1 MQREYKVQKGESLQD
16 VVVKLY
22 GSLEYQTKFLIENNL
37 LDIDISQSQL
47 YKNDDKVIAE
57 LTYFDFQNNYVPIT
71 TTNVVFSKKNK
82 DENFSNYNPLPMD
95 KSKFETIYY
104 CMPIIVELNNGNYST
119 PDLFLK
125 KYNTETNESKWT
137 ISLISTFTPTPPAL
151 PYEIDQT
158 LFWQSNETFFPF
170 SDYDNVFTPDYYFK
184 IEKIIPYF
192 EPFTV
197 VYDDSI
203 IKSIVP
209 AITPSQMETE
219 SNLKKYKSFSK
230 QSFFDVSLI
239 TTGGL
244 NNIISLAYQNDI
256 DINTFDSAQTPSISY
271 YIDEIENRIN
281 YNFMQ
286 TLKVKPATAI
296 QLETF
301 VPPTPGTHIAFN
313 ESFSNSF
320 N

>member
-1 MQREYKVQKGESLQD
+1 
-16 VVVKLY
+16 
-22 GSLEYQTKFLIENNL
+22 
-37 LDIDISQSQL
+37 
-47 YKNDDKVIAE
+47 
-57 LTYFDFQNNYVPIT
+57 
-71 TTNVVFSKKNK
+71 
-82 DENFSNYNPLPMD
+82 
-95 KSKFETIYY
+95 
-104 CMPIIVELNNGNYST
+104 
-119 PDLFLK
+119 
-125 KYNTETNESKWT
+125 
-137 ISLISTFTPTPPAL
+137 
-151 PYEIDQT
+151 
-158 LFWQSNETFFPF
+158 
-170 SDYDNVFTPDYYFK
+170 
-184 IEKIIPYF
+184 
-192 EPFTV
+192 
-197 VYDDSI
+197 
-203 IKSIVP
+203 
-209 AITPSQMETE
+209 METE
-219 SNLKKYKSFSK
+219 SNLKKYKPFSQ

-244 NNIISLAYQNDI
+244 NNIIALAYQNDI

>member
-1 MQREYKVQKGESLQD
+1 VFVKKGSEY
-16 VVVKLY
+16 
-22 GSLEYQTKFLIENNL
+22 
-37 LDIDISQSQL
+37 
-47 YKNDDKVIAE
+47 
-57 LTYFDFQNNYVPIT
+57 
-71 TTNVVFSKKNK
+71 
-82 DENFSNYNPLPMD
+82 FSN
-95 KSKFETIYY
+95 ETI
-104 CMPIIVELNNGNYST
+104 ININGTNYGI
-119 PDLFLK
+119 PGFILK
-125 KYNTETNESKWT
+125 KYNSDTFSANWT
-137 ISLISTFTPTPPAL
+137 IYNLNAPTIVESTSYSNSVFPFTNNWIFSNT
-151 PYEIDQT
+151 YEIK
-158 LFWQSNETFFPF
+158 ET
-170 SDYDNVFTPDYYFK
+170 K
-184 IEKIIPYF
+184 PYF

-203 IKSIVP
+203 IKSVVP

-219 SNLKKYKSFSK
+219 SNLKKYKPFSQ

-244 NNIISLAYQNDI
+244 NNIVALAYQNDI

-301 VPPTPGTHIAFN
+301 VPPTPGIHIAFN

>member
-22 GSLEYQTKFLIENNL
+22 GSLEYQTKFLADNNL
-37 LDIDISQSQL
+37 LSIDITQSQL
-47 YKNDDKVIAE
+47 YNITYKIK
-57 LTYFDFQNNYVPIT
+57 LTYKLISNDNYYT
-71 TTNVVFSKKNK
+71 T
-82 DENFSNYNPLPMD
+82 
-95 KSKFETIYY
+95 I
-104 CMPIIVELNNGNYST
+104 
-119 PDLFLK
+119 LK
-125 KYNTETNESKWT
+125 KTLNSVSSVVEFIGYNNDVNEVVKCINDNFNNAYSNIVPKWGFYWSDNQ
-137 ISLISTFTPTPPAL
+137 IQGAIYSS
-151 PYEIDQT
+151 
-158 LFWQSNETFFPF
+158 FPF
-170 SDYDNVFTPDYYFK
+170 GKEFDYEVFDL
-184 IEKIIPYF
+184 IELINCEPYF

-203 IKSIVP
+203 IKSVVP

-219 SNLKKYKSFSK
+219 SNLKKYKPFSQ

-244 NNIISLAYQNDI
+244 NNIIALAYQNDI

-286 TLKVKPATAI
+286 TLTVKPATAI